1 MERHDMLLKLK
12 ALKLHGMAAAFDEVI
27 DEGIKRS
34 RTPFEVLGRLLAAED
49 SERHA
54 RSIRYQMVV
63 AKFPVY
69 RELANFDFAESPVN
83 EQQIRL
89 LHESG
94 FIDEQCNI
102 ILVGGPGTGKS
113 HLGLAL
119 AIQAVKTHRRV
130 RCFSV
135 IDLVNRL
142 EQEKAAGKQGRLAQ
156 RLTLMDAV
164 VLDELGYLPVSANG
178 GALLFHLISKLYEK
192 TSLIITTNLSF
203 SEWVKVFGDAK
214 MTTALLDRVTHRCEI
229 IETGNDSYRLK
240 QRRQPEN
247 THRKSKEK
255 NITQNNP

>member
-27 DEGIKRS
+27 DEGVKRN
-34 RTPFEVLGRLLAAED
+34 RTPFEVLGRLLVAED

-54 RSIRYQMVV
+54 RSIRYQMTG
-63 AKFPVY
+63 AKLPEY
-69 RELANFDFAESPVN
+69 RELASFDFAEWPVN
-83 EQQIRL
+83 EQQIRM
-89 LHESG
+89 LHEGG
-94 FIDEQCNI
+94 FTEEARNI
-102 ILVGGPGTGKS
+102 VLVGGPGTGKT

-119 AIQAVKTHRRV
+119 AIQAVKTNRRV
-130 RCFSV
+130 RFFNIV
-135 IDLVNRL
+135 DLVNRL

-156 RLTLMDAV
+156 RLALMDAV

-192 TSLIITTNLSF
+192 ASLIITTNLSF

-214 MTTALLDRVTHRCEI
+214 MTTALLDRVTHRCDI

-240 QRRQPEN
+240 RRNHAAPAK
-247 THRKSKEK
+247 RKSKEK
-255 NITQNNP
+255 TLTPNP

>member
-1 MERHDMLLKLK
+1 VERHDMLLKLK

-34 RTPFEVLGRLLAAED
+34 RTPFDVLGRLLAAED

-54 RSIRYQMVV
+54 RSIRYQMSG
-63 AKFPVY
+63 AKFPEY
-69 RELANFDFAESPVN
+69 RELATFDFAESPVN
-83 EQQIRL
+83 EQQIRT
-89 LHESG
+89 LHEGG
-94 FIDEQCNI
+94 FTEETRNI
-102 ILVGGPGTGKS
+102 VLVGGPGTGKT

-119 AIQAVKTHRRV
+119 AIQAVKTHRRARFFNIV
-130 RCFSV
+130 
-135 IDLVNRL
+135 DLVNRL

-156 RLTLMDAV
+156 RLTHVEV
-164 VLDELGYLPVSANG
+164 VVMDELGYLPVSANG

-214 MTTALLDRVTHRCEI
+214 MTTALLDRVTHRCDI

-240 QRRQPEN
+240 KRNQSPPGN
-247 THRKSKEK
+247 RKSKEK
-255 NITQNNP
+255 ALKPNP